1 VVVSAVKLL
10 AVFLIIAG
18 VAGLAMGSISYTKT
32 THAAKVGPFN
42 FAVDEKKTVNIPLW
56 AGIVAIVGGA
66 AMLVVPR
73 GALKGDSI

>member
-1 VVVSAVKLL
+1 MSAIKLV
-10 AVFLIIAG
+10 AVLLIIAG

-56 AGIVAIVGGA
+56 AGIAAVVAGG
-66 AMLVVPR
+66 AMLVVPKR
-73 GALKGDSI
+73 R